1 MKELKKLNPDLEI
14 EEEIEHLNLKNL
26 WYDDTFMI
34 RLKKA
39 EVDNSLNNLTFPYE
53 LSAVL
58 HTTDKL
64 LEFIMQPASESYFND
79 FADFS
84 FYYDG
89 NEYQCSFSEP
99 TPQLFKLANGF
110 RELSESSSTDYRNL
124 REFRDFLR
132 KDDLPKYV
140 QKYFENRK
148 PISFKIKGEFKT
160 TDAEYKLFAKHFNFY
175 VTYYNRSSP
184 KIIVHEQKTEK
195 ENYEVP
201 CLSNE
206 NDFPS
211 ALTFNPIDPVLLDM
225 FEISRETKNVRLK
238 YLFYF
243 QILEYCSF
251 YYLNDDLTKK
261 LRDIIKRPDLLNNP
275 NEYTKLIVD
284 QFKENFKH
292 NDDSMKLEKTIVD
305 FCSFEDIKIELKK
318 NLQFFTQPLE
328 FDGGFSLDAILNDES
343 SIDKPPKQIMRTVKN
358 NIERIRNTMVHLRE
372 SRENKVILPTEKNN
386 HMIIPYLFVVR
397 RLAEK
402 VAIMHGN

>member
-1 MKELKKLNPDLEI
+1 MKELKKLNPNIVI
-14 EEEIEHLNLKNL
+14 EEETEHLNLKKL
-26 WYDDTFMI
+26 WGDDTFMI
-34 RLKKA
+34 RLKKGEA
-39 EVDNSLNNLTFPYE
+39 DSTLNNLTFPSE
-53 LSAVL
+53 LSAVH
-58 HTTDKL
+58 HTTEEL
-64 LEFIMQPASESYFND
+64 LEFIMQPASESYFTD

-84 FYYDG
+84 FHYEG
-89 NEYQCSFSEP
+89 KEYKCSFTEP

-148 PISFKIKGEFKT
+148 PVSFKIQGDFQIT
-160 TDAEYKLFAKHFNFY
+160 NADYKLFAKHFNFY

-184 KIIVHEQKTEK
+184 KIIIHEQKAEK
-195 ENYEVP
+195 EKYEVP
-201 CLSNE
+201 CLTNE
-206 NDFPS
+206 NQFPS

-251 YYLNDDLTKK
+251 YYLSDDLTKK

-305 FCSFEDIKIELKK
+305 YCSFEDIKIELNK

-328 FDGGFSLDAILNDES
+328 FDGGFKLDSILNDES
-343 SIDKPPKQIMRTVKN
+343 CIDKPPKQIMRTVKN